1 MIFMTIFDVLK
12 KGNIGFWGV
21 MSKNSITKETK
32 QNYAKAGAKSNKWLK
47 ISRIVG
53 SAWPNGNITAI
64 TNKIY
69 QCGCTWTSVNQIVN
83 TLNPPN
89 HYKNRK
95 VITTK
100 LFDAKMCPQTTQPVK
115 NRLSKTEKKTNS
127 SKNTGSDSTGSD
139 SSNDSG
145 SGGSDDESS
154 TDSDTSAADNNN
166 LTYDDI
172 LHSIASAIDAHYYIV
187 DDVLYFNSFNVL
199 FSGSKYKTGFPE
211 IPVIVDYWMQ
221 EDGSLEFDVNQYGMY
236 NTVVMEYKY
245 GKLEVSN
252 EDLVRVYGRVPITY
266 KDKSLGYYDARLKA
280 EAFLSAH
287 IRDFGMEVKVSTLY
301 TAKIKV
307 GSFIKLRNPL
317 TMSESLYYVYGMSV
331 SYDAGENT
339 FVADLDL
346 RYGPENPDD
355 PEVPEIGTAGYSNSS
370 VSGGDFVGEYNIDS
384 KIVEQANSIV
394 ANAKSDKAKAKAI
407 FNWMRNNIRYTSV
420 YYTCTKKG
428 ALGTLNDR
436 NGNCADQTHLYMSLA
451 GSVGLEVRCNHID
464 GHFFPETKING
475 NWFITDTTTS
485 KGWGNHSCSGA
496 HLAYYSDPNNFN
508 C

>member
-1 MIFMTIFDVLK
+1 MTIFDVLK
-12 KGNIGFWGV
+12 KSNIGFWDV
-21 MSKNSITKETK
+21 VSKNSITKETK

-53 SAWPNGNITAI
+53 AAWPNGNIVAI

-69 QCGCTWTSVNQIVN
+69 QCGCTWTAVNKIVK

-95 VITTK
+95 IITTK

-115 NRLSKTEKKTNS
+115 NRLSKTEKKNNPSTNI
-127 SKNTGSDSTGSD
+127 GLDSTGSD

-154 TDSDTSAADNNN
+154 TDSDTSSTADNNN

-355 PEVPEIGTAGYSNSS
+355 PEVPEIGTAGYKKSAEADKDCWKKWWEFAYKSFWSMNYNVSDGNDPKACYNYYKNQKGTKQWDCFTSS
-370 VSGGDFVGEYNIDS
+370 SFLYYVLNFLCKVPTRVVVAHASSSSG
-384 KIVEQANSIV
+384 
-394 ANAKSDKAKAKAI
+394 
-407 FNWMRNNIRYTSV
+407 
-420 YYTCTKKG
+420 
-428 ALGTLNDR
+428 
-436 NGNCADQTHLYMSLA
+436 TH
-451 GSVGLEVRCNHID
+451 RCVQC
-464 GHFFPETKING
+464 KING
-475 NWFITDTTTS
+475 KWKFPSEYDNMD
-485 KGWGNHSCSGA
+485 KLLRVSGA
-496 HLAYYSDPNNFN
+496 MRAGNYKIFRKEPSDLNNPKSYPNRIPGLI
-508 C
+508 